1 MFPIRPFNWPH
12 LEKNYRVEMHIPVW
26 QGKGGVGWQNMVDS
40 GSSRSGGLS
49 PISRYYKT
57 RSNPRLWVAVTAF
70 YGPLST
76 TRRLLIRAR
85 LWLQTEGPRLIR
97 SVRWKKCGFLNLST
111 SAVESEKPEE
121 LPAATIYCPLILQM
135 AAGLSS
141 TSHCR
146 PVNSTDKAPRQR
158 LYCSTLQGCYKH
170 EDTDM

>member
-1 MFPIRPFNWPH
+1 
-12 LEKNYRVEMHIPVW
+12 
-26 QGKGGVGWQNMVDS
+26 MVDS

-57 RSNPRLWVAVTAF
+57 RFNPRLWVAVTAF

-121 LPAATIYCPLILQM
+121 PPGCHRFTVLWSWKWQQVRWALLTVALWTAAIRHRDDHCIVQ
-135 AAGLSS
+135 
-141 TSHCR
+141 HCR
-146 PVNSTDKAPRQR
+146 IATNVKTRNCNSVVSKNKMRWIKGRR
-158 LYCSTLQGCYKH
+158 LKQ
-170 EDTDM
+170 D